1 MATVALLAEA
11 TPAHGGRR
19 TSYVRQASE
28 PREKSVHGSAIVL
41 SIILLAIFGYAG
53 YRLRP
58 AVQDLLV
65 RTRANK
71 STAAHENVAPA
82 DSSAALDPGAKAAGA
97 PAAEVSGPEPAATPV
112 NTGDEKAS
120 GITANPPHGPESP
133 SVNPEISSVR
143 GKIEKDLQSARL
155 SGKITISGVG

>member
-28 PREKSVHGSAIVL
+28 PREKSGHGSAIVL
-41 SIILLAIFGYAG
+41 SIILLAIIGYAG

-65 RTRANK
+65 RTRANQ
-71 STAAHENVAPA
+71 TAAAREKVATPDSPA
-82 DSSAALDPGAKAAGA
+82 AIDAVAKPAGE
-97 PAAEVSGPEPAATPV
+97 PAAEASNAEPAATPV
-112 NTGDEKAS
+112 TTENE
-120 GITANPPHGPESP
+120 
-133 SVNPEISSVR
+133 
-143 GKIEKDLQSARL
+143 
-155 SGKITISGVG
+155 